1 MTAKESL
8 QRWEK
13 VSQQWMAALD
23 NYSEE
28 ELLRQPEEG
37 AWSIGQ
43 VYVHLLGSAQF
54 FHLAHVKTCLASNDN
69 SEKSKKMP
77 GIISYFLGIF
87 PPIKIKVPPSPQYTP
102 PQPKSR
108 EALRESYA
116 NLQKAMTETAAAIE
130 NTTFKGKSEHPAFGF
145 VSAPEWFQMIEMHF
159 HHHLRQKGRLDKFLG
174 K

>member
-1 MTAKESL
+1 MTTKESL

-13 VSQQWMAALD
+13 VSQQWMATLD

-69 SEKSKKMP
+69 SDKSKKMP
-77 GIISYFLGIF
+77 GKISYFLGSF

-116 NLQKAMTETAAAIE
+116 NLQKAMIETATAIE

-145 VSAPEWFQMIEMHF
+145 VSAPEWFLMIEMHF
-159 HHHLRQKGRLDKFLG
+159 RHHLRQKARLDKFLG